1 MTQFVAWLALAAS
14 MGLWAWLGLGMRR
27 QRRFLRRA
35 ARRHLR
41 VSVEDHL
48 RLQRSAY
55 ELNARRDAQRRGG
68 TSTSLPI
75 EFRSEWGED
84 VVLYELFDGAAS
96 GTIVEAG
103 ALDGRTH
110 SVSYALE
117 AIGWKAV
124 LIEPVP
130 AQAERCRSHRPHAS
144 VIHAALGPS
153 GSSGDTTFLVP
164 EDERFLPSAHRVHEG
179 MERGHLGAL
188 AQNRA
193 EMREVRVPL
202 MSMDGALSRAGVASV
217 DAAVIDVEG
226 AELGVLEGFDLDRWR
241 VGVLVIEDN
250 SLGKSEAVAAHVRAR
265 GYEQAMWVGANRVF
279 VRRERADLVAR
290 ARRVAEIV
298 YSPFVPPEGV
308 PEWDPRLAR

>member
-1 MTQFVAWLALAAS
+1 MTPVVAWLGLGAS
-14 MGLWAWLGLGMRR
+14 LGLWAWVGVGMRR

-48 RLQRSAY
+48 RLQRAIY
-55 ELNARRDAQRRGG
+55 ERLARRAAEERGMPPG
-68 TSTSLPI
+68 SIPI

-84 VVLYELFDGAAS
+84 VVLYELFDGAES
-96 GTIVEAG
+96 GTIVEVG

-117 AIGWKAV
+117 ALGWRAV

-130 AQAERCRSHRPHAS
+130 AQAERCRAHRPGSA
-144 VIHAALGPS
+144 VVHAALGPAGS
-153 GSSGDTTFLVP
+153 GGETTFQVP

-193 EMREVRVPL
+193 AMREVRVPL
-202 MSMDGALSRAGVASV
+202 MSMDEALARAVVASV

-250 SLGKSEAVAAHVRAR
+250 SLGRSDAVAAHVRGR
-265 GYEQAMWVGANRVF
+265 GYEQVLWVGANRVF
-279 VRRERADLVAR
+279 VRCDRADLLAR
-290 ARRVAEIV
+290 AQRVAELI

-308 PEWDPRLAR
+308 PEWDPRLA